1 MEFLVYIKCQR
12 SKSVE
17 EFHSLCLKVSPA
29 KSRVQIKLF
38 RIQAQQ
44 IPNCPVVANSWMRLP
59 GLLCVSS
66 TSVSPNSKYV
76 ILSLEL
82 PLTPLG
88 PSLLPGNSKEW
99 LSEIPSLYLSKSCTD
114 LKSIYFFPFGIRTFP
129 FLRFIWFYLLTR

>member
-1 MEFLVYIKCQR
+1 MPKEQVSLRIPLTL
-12 SKSVE
+12 SKSKPCQVQ
-17 EFHSLCLKVSPA
+17 SLD
-29 KSRVQIKLF
+29 
-38 RIQAQQ
+38 QALPYPSSVDSQL
-44 IPNCPVVANSWMRLP
+44 PSGVANSWVRLP